1 MRLFS
6 LKRAA
11 PTSQATNPHTLP
23 EQSCH
28 EQPCHENIPYEQ
40 CLYKQCLAEQLHGR
54 LLDLDFPA
62 FALCLCRLL
71 EALGYQDVHLAGRR
85 EWKGY
90 NKPGGGGYD
99 LEATLPSRL
108 FPLTAGIS
116 PRRVI
121 AQIKQFDGLHVHQR
135 SVDELRGAC
144 LRVGAAE
151 ALLITTSAFSKVA
164 RAGATAPSGAGST
177 IAPMRLMDGEELIV
191 QMIRHRLGVKECKL
205 KECNISARN
214 RGLARLPRLGNK
226 ASNKASTDDKL
237 AEKQWE
243 IDDTFFAELALASAI
258 LGKAPPTKH
267 QTKHQNPTKRQS
279 PTTPPNS
286 TPRQNLM
293 RQNLTQWRV
302 TVRISSNSKG
312 DKQKEDEQ
320 KKGHQKEGHQKGGG

>member
-1 MRLFS
+1 MRLFP
-6 LKRAA
+6 LKVTA
-11 PTSQATNPHTLP
+11 PTSPAVNPHAANLHALP
-23 EQSCH
+23 ERSCH
-28 EQPCHENIPYEQ
+28 ERSCHENVPYEQ
-40 CLYKQCLAEQLHGR
+40 YLAEQLHCR

-62 FALCLCRLL
+62 FAFCVCRLL

-99 LEATLPSRL
+99 LEATLPGSLLPGSLSSRR
-108 FPLTAGIS
+108 I
-116 PRRVI
+116 I
-121 AQIKQFDGLHVHQR
+121 AQIKQFDGLRVHQR

-151 ALLITTSAFSKVA
+151 ALLITTSAFSQVA
-164 RAGATAPSGAGST
+164 RAGAATPGGAISLVAPV
-177 IAPMRLMDGEELIV
+177 RLIDGEELAALL
-191 QMIRHRLGVKECKL
+191 IRHQIGVKECKL
-205 KECNISARN
+205 KKCKISARN

-226 ASNKASTDDKL
+226 ASTDDKL

-243 IDDTFFAELALASAI
+243 IDDAFFAELALASTILGKAPPTN

-267 QTKHQNPTKRQS
+267 QNPSKRQS

-293 RQNLTQWRV
+293 KQNLTQWRV
-302 TVRISSNSKG
+302 TVRISTNA
-312 DKQKEDEQ
+312 EDEQ
-320 KKGHQKEGHQKGGG
+320 KKGHQKEGHQKGGD

>member
-11 PTSQATNPHTLP
+11 PTSSAANPHALP
-23 EQSCH
+23 ERSSH
-28 EQPCHENIPYEQ
+28 EQSGHENTPYEQ
-40 CLYKQCLAEQLHGR
+40 CLYEQCLAEQLHCH

-71 EALGYQDVHLAGRR
+71 QALGYQDVHLAGRR

-135 SVDELRGAC
+135 SVDELRGTC

-164 RAGATAPSGAGST
+164 RAGAAAPSGAGSSL
-177 IAPMRLMDGEELIV
+177 APVRLMDGEELIALL
-191 QMIRHRLGVKECKL
+191 IHYRLGVKECKL

-214 RGLARLPRLGNK
+214 RGLARLPRSGNK

-243 IDDTFFAELALASAI
+243 IDDAFFAKLASASAI
-258 LGKAPPTKH
+258 LGKEPPTKS
-267 QTKHQNPTKRQS
+267 QS
-279 PTTPPNS
+279 PAPPQNSVPAQNTTR
-286 TPRQNLM
+286 TRH
-293 RQNLTQWRV
+293 LTQWRV
-302 TVRISSNSKG
+302 TVRISSNSKR

-320 KKGHQKEGHQKGGG
+320 KKGHQKEGHQKEGHQKGGG